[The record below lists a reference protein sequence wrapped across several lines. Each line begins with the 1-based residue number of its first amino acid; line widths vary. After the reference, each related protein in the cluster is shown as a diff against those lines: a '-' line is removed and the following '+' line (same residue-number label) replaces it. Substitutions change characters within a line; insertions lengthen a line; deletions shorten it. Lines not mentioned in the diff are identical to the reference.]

1 MIFFFPRLKSQYLMT
16 VSPTM
21 FLKNVRY
28 VFLGVMDSGNKNHDA
43 Y

>member
-1 MIFFFPRLKSQYLMT
+1 MIFFRLRSQYPMT

-28 VFLGVMDSGNKNHDA
+28 VFLHVMDPGNKNHFA